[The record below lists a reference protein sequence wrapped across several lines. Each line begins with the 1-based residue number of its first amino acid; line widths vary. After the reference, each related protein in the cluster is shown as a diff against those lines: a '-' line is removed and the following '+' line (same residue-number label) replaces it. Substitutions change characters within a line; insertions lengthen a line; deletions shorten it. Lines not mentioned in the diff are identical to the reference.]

1 MHKGFA
7 DFLESMYI
15 TDDISVATEA
25 DDITAQVAGDVKKT
39 VGGTPST
46 RSDADTR
53 SEDEDLEKTDDIFDL
68 KKDDDPAADDNSG
81 DDASDDAGTD
91 TANDSS
97 EDTSGDDSTDNNS
110 ENLEDSGDTDDSAS
124 TDDTPTDDLVFT
136 KKNKIRDNIVQLYT
150 IISGNIESIE
160 ASIININE
168 AKTIEVL
175 NMVIS
180 NLRNCKT
187 YIYNTLTKEL
197 KTLEYDELL
206 RRYITI
212 KRVYDISIEM
222 MEAHFKKVNKD
233 KNK

>member
-1 MHKGFA
+1 MRKGFA
-7 DFLESMYI
+7 DFLESMCI
-15 TDDISVATEA
+15 TGNMSVATEA

-46 RSDADTR
+46 QSDAENR
-53 SEDEDLEKTDDIFDL
+53 SEEENLEKTDDIFDL
-68 KKDDDPAADDNSG
+68 KKDDDPSTADTS
-81 DDASDDAGTD
+81 SDDTDSGSDTD
-91 TANDSS
+91 TD
-97 EDTSGDDSTDNNS
+97 DTSGDTGGDDTTDDNS
-110 ENLEDSGDTDDSAS
+110 DNLEDSEN
-124 TDDTPTDDLVFT
+124 TDDTTSMDESSSDDLVFT
-136 KKNKIRDNIVQLYT
+136 KKNKIRDNLVQLYT

-160 ASIININE
+160 ASIISINE
-168 AKTIEVL
+168 ASTIEVL

-206 RRYITI
+206 RRYIVM

-222 MEAHFKKVNKD
+222 MESHFKKANKKD
-233 KNK
+233 NK

>member
-1 MHKGFA
+1 MRKGFA
-7 DFLESMYI
+7 DFLESMCI
-15 TDDISVATEA
+15 TDNMSIATEA

-46 RSDADTR
+46 QSDADNR
-53 SEDEDLEKTDDIFDL
+53 SEEEDLEKTDDIFDL
-68 KKDDDPAADDNSG
+68 KKDDDPAADDNAG
-81 DDASDDAGTD
+81 NDTLDNAGTD
-91 TANDSS
+91 NNDDSS
-97 EDTSGDDSTDNNS
+97 EDTSGDDSTDDNS
-110 ENLEDSGDTDDSAS
+110 DNLEDSGDDSSS
-124 TDDTPTDDLVFT
+124 TEDTPTDDLIFT

-233 KNK
+233 KK

>member
-15 TDDISVATEA
+15 TDNMSVAIEA
-25 DDITAQVAGDVKKT
+25 DDITAQVAGDVKKN

-46 RSDADTR
+46 QSDADTR
-53 SEDEDLEKTDDIFDL
+53 SEEEDLEKTDDIFDL
-68 KKDDDPAADDNSG
+68 KKDDVPAG
-81 DDASDDAGTD
+81 DDSAGNDTSDDTD
-91 TANDSS
+91 TDN
-97 EDTSGDDSTDNNS
+97 TDDSTDDNS
-110 ENLEDSGDTDDSAS
+110 DNLEDSGNTDDSS
-124 TDDTPTDDLVFT
+124 SIEDTPTDDLIFT

-233 KNK
+233 KK